1 MDSPKPPQP
10 FSQSKRLRTGTI
22 FVAVALLAVVIIGI
36 AKSSQKAIP
45 EPPLVWLDQSQ
56 FARQMQPG
64 RLKRLYYK
72 VYYKVVSLT
81 APVWQ
86 RFRRPKRHVQIA
98 AKILAVQGVTTGQ
111 LGIGAAIATNDSG
124 TQVWILSAAEL
135 NDLRQRLPTN
145 RFEVVWSPTIT
156 TEDGFGGGI
165 NSGQVLP
172 QTSAWVGVNMVVSTK
187 ITSHE
192 LQLTIYTFYTKPND
206 SPTIPIRTNLSAAF
220 RAKLS
225 NAGGMLISSPVSRD
239 LNGTNYWLI
248 LESTAVDGYDKPI
261 KL

>member
-1 MDSPKPPQP
+1 MDPALPASVPNRIRGNRVR
-10 FSQSKRLRTGTI
+10 FIIAAACLVAGTLAIIASK
-22 FVAVALLAVVIIGI
+22 
-36 AKSSQKAIP
+36 KAAP
-45 EPPLVWLDQSQ
+45 EPTFVWLDQSY

-64 RLKRLYYK
+64 RLKRLYF
-72 VYYKVVSLT
+72 KVVSLT

-86 RFRRPKRHVQIA
+86 RFRRPKMHIQTE
-98 AKILAVQGVTTGQ
+98 AKILAAQGLITGQ
-111 LGIGAAIATNDSG
+111 FGIGTAIATNDSG

-135 NDLRQRLPTN
+135 KDLRQRLSTN
-145 RFEVVWSPTIT
+145 RFEVVWAPSIT
-156 TEDGFGGGI
+156 TEDRGGGGI
-165 NSGQVLP
+165 SFGKALP
-172 QTSAWVGVNMVVSTK
+172 QTSAWVGISMVVGPK

-192 LQLTIYTFYTKPND
+192 IQLEINAFYTEPND

-225 NAGGMLISSPVSRD
+225 NGGGAMISSPVSRD

-248 LESTAVDGYDKPI
+248 LESTAVDSSDKPI